1 MYTTKIPRDPES
13 SRFSKMPSSIQLT
26 LRAVVLALGAISV
39 VNASESKP
47 ACTCSSIRLATLG
60 CAKSCPASSGVHS
73 AAASITASKWGP
85 PRRKITVTGD
95 VDKRVVGSYTENV
108 WTDIWKKYILREK
121 VNSTFTKDDDPNV
134 KISEV
139 RSGTKQSNKWTISVG
154 GVPYFKAE
162 NRIIKKRTRK
172 RIDDTIPY
180 KIWTGMAFKWI
191 RVRLGHLPPCRGWT
205 ACDKK
210 YGNGASLKLEGDGVY
225 FGDKRR
231 CRDCEGQGK
240 VCETTLKVRWL
251 CKWHT
256 CTTIDCPKCE
266 DGIIYGASKD
276 P

>member
-60 CAKSCPASSGVHS
+60 CACPVSSGV
-73 AAASITASKWGP
+73 P
-85 PRRKITVTGD
+85 KITVTGD
-95 VDKRVVGSYTENV
+95 VDKRIVGSYTENV
-108 WTDIWKKYILREK
+108 WTDIWNRNICKRYD
-121 VNSTFTKDDDPNV
+121 NGTYTKDDNPNV
-134 KISEV
+134 TISEG
-139 RSGTKQSNKWTISVG
+139 RSRTKQRNKWTISVG

-162 NRIIKKRTRK
+162 NRIIKKRVLK

-180 KIWTGMAFKWI
+180 KIWTGMAFKVI

-276 P
+276 S